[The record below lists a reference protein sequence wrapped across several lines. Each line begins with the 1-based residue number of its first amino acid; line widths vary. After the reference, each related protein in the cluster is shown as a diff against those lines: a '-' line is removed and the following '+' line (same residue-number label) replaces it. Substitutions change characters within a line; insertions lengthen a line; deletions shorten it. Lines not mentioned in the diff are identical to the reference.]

1 MRAVTDPDPGET
13 PVRGVR
19 VSHVYDAPREAV
31 FKAWL
36 DPAQVAAWWRP
47 EGMEIPRDSVEID
60 PGVGGRFHLTM
71 VEPGREAY
79 PSRAV
84 FLEFL
89 EPELIVIE
97 FEPIPEAGIVEPPIV
112 RAVFEVEG
120 EGTRMTVTV
129 GPYTDQARR
138 DAEDGWRSM
147 VVNLER
153 LLAA

>member
-1 MRAVTDPDPGET
+1 MLPVTDQDAGGAPK
-13 PVRGVR
+13 RGVL
-19 VSHVYDAPREAV
+19 VSYFYETPREAV

-36 DPAQVAAWWRP
+36 DPDQVAAWWRP
-47 EGMEIPRDSVEID
+47 EGLEIPRESVAIE
-60 PGVGGRFHLTM
+60 PRVGGRFQLTM
-71 VEPGREAY
+71 VEPGGESHS
-79 PSRAV
+79 SRAV
-84 FLEFL
+84 FRELV

-97 FEPIPEAGIVEPPIV
+97 FEPMPYAGIVEPAIV

-120 EGTRMTVTV
+120 EGTRMTVTA

-138 DAEDGWRSM
+138 DSERGWASM